1 MAGSDVWICS
11 YPLRIRCIRSIIT
24 HGMDTGI
31 RFVEA
36 LVRATA
42 TTIHI
47 EPDLLPK
54 EVLHLYVA
62 TELRIEIEDATLEDL
77 SGRVDVIEEF

>member
-1 MAGSDVWICS
+1 
-11 YPLRIRCIRSIIT
+11 
-24 HGMDTGI
+24 MDPGV

-42 TTIHI
+42 ATIHI

-54 EVLHLYVA
+54 EVLRRYTDA
-62 TELRIEIEDATLEDL
+62 ELRIEIEDATLEDL
-77 SGRVDVIEEF
+77 SGRFDLVDEF